1 MERFI
6 LLIDGH
12 LLEYLKRGGE
22 MNRGKTANIVNE
34 DIYEEV
40 EEYMFERE
48 KEKKDNIIL
57 EKFVMGDKSD

>member
-1 MERFI
+1 
-6 LLIDGH
+6 
-12 LLEYLKRGGE
+12 